1 MIWGYRHFRKHQ
13 YGECRHHQEVTCT
26 VFGDPPGGQCPSL
39 VLILLILVLAGLI
52 ISMTRVSF
60 LFESRKRWAV
70 KFTQAGLGSHPIFA
84 SLQILVKTT
93 CFAHCH
99 GMFKSYHSE
108 NPPCRK
114 KPKKPPNLG
123 KVSMSL
129 NTSGFTLKFKALK
142 KKFWWDTAKLLAEM
156 NASHTVPK
164 WCLSHPCK
172 KI

>member
-1 MIWGYRHFRKHQ
+1 MSTSSRS
-13 YGECRHHQEVTCT
+13 TCT
-26 VFGDPPGGQCPSL
+26 VSRPAWWTMSQSRVDPVDPGPGRVNHIHDEGLASFL
-39 VLILLILVLAGLI
+39 KAENAGL
-52 ISMTRVSF
+52 SS
-60 LFESRKRWAV
+60 
-70 KFTQAGLGSHPIFA
+70 FTQAGLGSHPIFA

-93 CFAHCH
+93 CFAHFH

-164 WCLSHPCK
+164 WCWSHPCK